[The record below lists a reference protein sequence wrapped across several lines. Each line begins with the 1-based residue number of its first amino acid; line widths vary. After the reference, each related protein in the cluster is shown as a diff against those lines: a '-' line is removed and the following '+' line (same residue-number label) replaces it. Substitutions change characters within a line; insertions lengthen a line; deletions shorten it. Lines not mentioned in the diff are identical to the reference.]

1 MEDLKYKP
9 NNQQT
14 LNMMKKKMRS
24 TGIDDCAVKRLEER
38 LISRIKVDALSFWA
52 FWTFSISLKH
62 YVPKKSKA
70 KKNHEI
76 LKPKTTLKQKIKSRM
91 RR

>member
-1 MEDLKYKP
+1 MMIVPLKGSKSVLFHEL
-9 NNQQT
+9 T
-14 LNMMKKKMRS
+14 
-24 TGIDDCAVKRLEER
+24 
-38 LISRIKVDALSFWA
+38 KVDVLSFWA

-62 YVPKKSKA
+62 YVPKKSKG